1 MILCHIPE
9 QWTAQQK
16 SSEDLKICSLKHASM
31 NAILVFLI
39 CMFFRYEML
48 AQSQR
53 DLTQEQAAEKL
64 RNLPDIHYKETKK

>member
-1 MILCHIPE
+1 
-9 QWTAQQK
+9 
-16 SSEDLKICSLKHASM
+16 M
-31 NAILVFLI
+31 NAVLVVLLCI
-39 CMFFRYEML
+39 YFRYEML